1 MSAPGTPVPYWILEN
16 RDGFYYTGYQ
26 QKWVSQ
32 LHYAAMLSEAL
43 AEKLRK
49 RYPGSTVEREMA
61 YDVNPK
67 ETLASV
73 NEPEATAALSSAV
86 RLAARDGMSLET
98 LMVTVEKS
106 WHAAKSA

>member
-49 RYPGSTVEREMA
+49 RYPGSTVEREVA
-61 YDVNPK
+61 YAVEPL

-73 NEPEATAALSSAV
+73 NEPEAAAALSSAV
-86 RLAARDGMSLET
+86 KLAALDGMSRET
-98 LMVTVEKS
+98 VLLITEQAY
-106 WHAAKSA
+106 HAAKA